1 MFTLSVRKEA
11 EADILEAFQ
20 YYESCQLDLG
30 LDFLNCLELAFEDI
44 QQHPYQYPALHRS
57 IHRTLIRRFPF
68 GVFYTV
74 WEERHC
80 RTRSASCKTK
90 SISLARTFRYFSDIK
105 KSPAVF

>member
-74 WEERHC
+74 WEQRIVVLAVLHV
-80 RTRSASCKTK
+80 RRNPSHWLGRSDTSQT
-90 SISLARTFRYFSDIK
+90 
-105 KSPAVF
+105 